1 MCDKTN
7 FELATAGYKEVP
19 GDWMPATRVRPFI
32 FKDPGLVWLEYHGK
46 QHGFSPETSPYEFLD
61 FIAKKS
67 REFEQKWT
75 KEKAPAAEYI
85 CKEAFEAR
93 LADKLRH
100 AYDLI
105 TKRTPVIAQPA
116 LWWAPERIYGVPD
129 LLIHVS
135 WIKENF
141 PELFAEL
148 QSANSDDYYLVIDIK
163 FTTKLEEPKKANDLE
178 NNSAQVRLY
187 TYMLA
192 HIQGVMPKKAYLIT
206 RDRIEN
212 PLSVAITSE
221 LEQPLDE
228 DLASYRDK
236 YLDIKLNGAK
246 YTPWE
251 HEIVALNISNQEERW
266 RTAKK
271 TIALEKVPG
280 RDSALLYQI
289 GPNAKLQLAEE
300 GYPSLD
306 SMLQT
311 DPGSISFEQCR
322 GLGPAKSKRIRA
334 ILKANRTA
342 SPVLPSSSLIPSK
355 RDFEFFADF
364 EYFTNLNVDF
374 EKQWLTLEGCEMIFM
389 VGIGWEEDGS
399 WFFETFMSDRE
410 DQAVERQMFDRLF
423 DFLRT
428 KTKGKFT
435 DDSVTTFYHWTSA
448 EVWQAKRVAERHNL
462 PDDHVI
468 RILPWKDL
476 QKVFLDGPAG
486 VPGAWGYGLKEVAHA
501 LASIDPAYD
510 PHWPGDLDEGL
521 RAMVMGW
528 KAYESTSPIETDE
541 MTTLQQYLEAD
552 CKALRNILRWLR
564 S

>member
-1 MCDKTN
+1 MGELSRFERATDK
-7 FELATAGYKEVP
+7 LDKVP
-19 GDWMPATRVRPFI
+19 EDWMPATAVRPFI
-32 FKDPGLVWLEYHGK
+32 FEDPGLVWLEHHGK
-46 QHGFSPETSPYEFLD
+46 GHGFSPEKSPYEFLD

-75 KEKAPAAEYI
+75 KEKAPKAEHV

-93 LADKLRH
+93 RADKVRNT
-100 AYDLI
+100 YDLI
-105 TKRTPVIAQPA
+105 TKRAPVIAQPA

-129 LLIHVS
+129 VLIHVS
-135 WIKENF
+135 WIREKF
-141 PELFAEL
+141 PELFAEF
-148 QSANSDDYYLVIDIK
+148 QSANSDDYYLVFDIK
-163 FTTKLEEPKKANDLE
+163 FTTKLEETRKAKDLE
-178 NNSAQVRLY
+178 NYSAQVRLY
-187 TYMLA
+187 SYMLG
-192 HIQGVMPKKAYLIT
+192 HIQGVMPIKAYLIT
-206 RDRIEN
+206 RDRIDN
-212 PLSVAITSE
+212 PLPVVITSE

-228 DLASYRDK
+228 DLASYRDQ

-251 HEIVALNISNQEERW
+251 DEVVGLNISNRDERW

-271 TIALEKVPG
+271 TIALQKVPG
-280 RDSALLYQI
+280 RDSGLLYQI
-289 GPNAKLQLAEE
+289 GLSIKHQLAKE

-311 DPGSISFEQCR
+311 DPGSIPFEQCR
-322 GLGPAKSKRIRA
+322 GVGPAKSKRIRA

-342 SPVLPSSSLIPSK
+342 SPVLPPSSLIPPK
-355 RDFEFFADF
+355 RDFEFFVDF

-374 EKQWLTLEGCEMIFM
+374 EKQWPTLEECEMIFM
-389 VGIGWEEDGS
+389 VGIGWEEDGG

-423 DFLRT
+423 DLLRT

-435 DDSVTTFYHWTSA
+435 DDSVTAFYHWTSA

-476 QKVFLDGPAG
+476 HKVFLDGPAG
-486 VPGAWGYGLKEVAHA
+486 VPGAWGYEPKEVAHA

-528 KAYESTSPIETDE
+528 KAYESTSPAETDE